1 MAQTKARKNERTP
14 RRATR
19 GKSASS
25 KTSNSQSRPKKMP
38 SKATLRQLA
47 KDWDHVT

>member
-1 MAQTKARKNERTP
+1 MAQAKTHKNPTRKTTREKKDPKGANTTQARTKKL
-14 RRATR
+14 
-19 GKSASS
+19 
-25 KTSNSQSRPKKMP
+25 P

>member
-1 MAQTKARKNERTP
+1 MAQAKDRKNPTRKTTREKKATKADSTAQAR
-14 RRATR
+14 
-19 GKSASS
+19 S
-25 KTSNSQSRPKKMP
+25 KKLP